1 MNTATTHE
9 LRFALRL
16 LANDI
21 AVSVPWDALHQW
33 AGSNPLAVEHYAQ
46 LQGLWNEVWCEAN
59 RATPAPTV
67 YLYHGPAK
75 LTLVRE
81 STLDDPPA
89 VALQDLACT
98 SVPPMI

>member
-1 MNTATTHE
+1 MITTTIAE
-9 LRFALRL
+9 LQSALRL

-21 AVSVPWDALHQW
+21 AVSVPWDALHKW

-46 LQGLWNEVWCEAN
+46 LQGLWNEVWWEAN
-59 RATPAPTV
+59 RATPAPAV
-67 YLYHGPAK
+67 YLYHGSAK

-89 VALQDLACT
+89 VALQDLACI
-98 SVPPMI
+98 SVPQ

>member
-1 MNTATTHE
+1 MITTTTAD
-9 LRFALRL
+9 LQSALRL

-33 AGSNPLAVEHYAQ
+33 AGSNPLAIEHYTQ
-46 LQGLWNEVWCEAN
+46 LQSLWNEVWWAAN

-98 SVPPMI
+98 SVPPVI

>member
-1 MNTATTHE
+1 MITTTTAD
-9 LRFALRL
+9 LQSALRL

-46 LQGLWNEVWCEAN
+46 LQGLWNEVWREAN
-59 RATPAPTV
+59 RATPAPAV
-67 YLYHGPAK
+67 YLYHGSAK

-81 STLDDPPA
+81 CTFDDPPA
-89 VALQDLACT
+89 VALQDLACI
-98 SVPPMI
+98 SVHPMT

>member
-1 MNTATTHE
+1 MITTTIAE
-9 LRFALRL
+9 LQSALRL

-21 AVSVPWDALHQW
+21 AVTVPWDALNQW

-67 YLYHGPAK
+67 YLYHGAAK

-81 STLDDPPA
+81 GTIDDPPA

-98 SVPPMI
+98 SVPQMI